1 MSTEDFGRQ
10 RTNWTAWMTV
20 VSPLDIS
27 GVEVLA
33 WTHTPRAD
41 KKVEIVQEQ
50 RSARSHDRRIFG
62 PISDILK
69 FGAPFGS
76 RRRRSAM
83 DRSYDGCPRRK
94 VL

>member
-1 MSTEDFGRQ
+1 MDTY
-10 RTNWTAWMTV
+10 
-20 VSPLDIS
+20 
-27 GVEVLA
+27 
-33 WTHTPRAD
+33 PRAD

-50 RSARSHDRRIFG
+50 RSARSHDSRMFG

-83 DRSYDGCPRRK
+83 DRSYDGWPRRK